1 MTSSSNF
8 KAEYLA
14 YAFHCIAAKSDEDR
28 FSASMNHAKSGMRNL
43 ASFGI
48 FDGHMGVRFILLKGV
63 LKLLHCHAFNFHPP
77 KCSMNHLILFNKA
90 TCAEECSTQL
100 HDTMAMNYKN
110 LLNTTNQKLNGM
122 YILSFLLKSQ
132 TYDRAAVLKS

>member
-63 LKLLHCHAFNFHPP
+63 LKLLHYHAFNFHPP
-77 KCSMNHLILFNKA
+77 KCSVNHLILFNFYQQGDL
-90 TCAEECSTQL
+90 CRR
-100 HDTMAMNYKN
+100 MF
-110 LLNTTNQKLNGM
+110 NTTPRHHGHELQELTQHYKSKAKW
-122 YILSFLLKSQ
+122 YVHTFLFVEISNM
-132 TYDRAAVLKS
+132 